1 MFEVAVIVIA
11 LVGVGFGLFYFK
23 KSQLLR
29 IAYEKTIQKEKEDL
43 DRLGTEAKESQEKR
57 EKEMG
62 RRMYELAILK
72 ELGERIG
79 YSLNVQNIV
88 DVITSS
94 LHQFIEYNAVSYMLI
109 GPEKILFKVHLEKS
123 VSRSF
128 IDDVKNRML
137 TSLSALLGTE
147 FSSRQVEELLS
158 GAILIDEVQDPVRS
172 FFNIPLIIG
181 EKVVG
186 VLTVADTVEGLYK
199 EEEMTILYKITK
211 QASQA
216 VSRLQEVVETE
227 QKKLSS
233 MVESMTEGVIMTDND
248 YRLIVVNPTAKKI
261 IGADEKKDLT
271 IFDFIDNL
279 GGAYDIRGRLE
290 ESVKLD
296 KVIIAE
302 NVLIKDKYYQIFVSP
317 VKSTGIKGEEVL
329 GGVVIF
335 HDITHEKELERLRED
350 FISMMVHELRAP
362 LGNVNK
368 FLELL
373 EGGTLKSKST
383 DYKEMIN
390 MVSSGTAGMLELIND
405 MLDAAK
411 LEAGKFEITKAQ
423 ADIKKVVLDRLHFFA
438 LSAKSAKVKL
448 LSEFDTALPEAVSA
462 DAGRIAQVLNNLLS
476 NAIKFTNP
484 GGSVSVQAIL
494 HHANGNLE
502 KEAKEAGITW
512 FISSES
518 KEVSDMPECMLISVT
533 DTGRGIPGKVI
544 SELFSKFRQVQ
555 SGSASTNGRERGTG
569 LGLVIA
575 KGIVEAHGGRIGVAS
590 REGSGSTFYFT
601 LPL

>member
-1 MFEVAVIVIA
+1 MFDAAAIVIA
-11 LVGVGFGLFYFK
+11 LAGVGSALFYYKKSRAIEGETK
-23 KSQLLR
+23 KSQ
-29 IAYEKTIQKEKEDL
+29 EQ
-43 DRLGTEAKESQEKR
+43 R
-57 EKEMG
+57 EKEMS

-79 YSLNVQNIV
+79 YSLDIQDII
-88 DVITSS
+88 DVITGS
-94 LHQFIEYNAVSYMLI
+94 LHQFIEYNAVSYMLL
-109 GPEKILFKVHLEKS
+109 GPEKIIFKVHLEKS

-128 IDDVKNRML
+128 IDDVKQRML

-147 FSSRQVEELLS
+147 FSPKQVEELLS
-158 GAILIDEVQDPVRS
+158 GAILIDEVEDPVRS

-227 QKKLSS
+227 QRKLSS

-248 YRLIVVNPTAKKI
+248 YRLLVVNPMAKSI
-261 IGADEKKDLT
+261 IGAKDKKEVT

-279 GGAYDIRGRLE
+279 GGAFDIRGRLE

-302 NVLIKDKYYQIFVSP
+302 NIVIKDKFYQVFVSP
-317 VKSTGIKGEEVL
+317 VKSSGIRGEEVL

-373 EGGTLKSKST
+373 DGGSLKPKGKE
-383 DYKEMIN
+383 YKEMVAL
-390 MVSSGTAGMLELIND
+390 VSTGTAGMLELISD

-411 LEAGKFEITKAQ
+411 LEAGKFEITKEP
-423 ADIKKVVLDRLHFFA
+423 ADIREIVLDRLHFFT
-438 LSAKSAKVKL
+438 LSAKSANVEL
-448 LSEFDTALPEAVSA
+448 RSIFDSALPERMSI

-476 NAIKFTNP
+476 NAIKFTKP
-484 GGSVSVQAIL
+484 GGSVTVQGLL
-494 HHANGNLE
+494 HHAAGDFAG
-502 KEAKEAGITW
+502 EAKKADITW
-512 FISSES
+512 FLHPEDAGVA
-518 KEVSDMPECMLISVT
+518 EDSDCVLLAVT
-533 DTGRGIPGKVI
+533 DTGRGIPAPVI
-544 SELFSKFRQVQ
+544 SQLFNKFRQVQ
-555 SGSASTNGRERGTG
+555 SGSGNESGAERGTG

-590 REGSGSTFYFT
+590 KEGSGSTFYLT